1 VPLRHDT
8 TRHPR
13 AGCAAAHARAS
24 MADTSG
30 ASVGRDRGRP
40 KRPDDTGATSAG
52 VATKIVSVD
61 ETPNAYGNC
70 ARCRVRRSVALSPNS
85 ASPSTAVTV
94 IPLARTCRSN
104 VSASCH
110 FGCPRIA
117 AGIRARLR
125 CSGASQ
131 DSGRYNAAPSI
142 HARAP
147 VHKAT
152 VTAVWQLAI
161 FPSAPQ
167 YWRATPTEW
176 SPCFGKLVPSRMSTP
191 VRSGMVARRC
201 RHTRSADHGA
211 SVMKCWNA

>member
-1 VPLRHDT
+1 
-8 TRHPR
+8 
-13 AGCAAAHARAS
+13 

-40 KRPDDTGATSAG
+40 KPARGDGATRAG
-52 VATKIVSVD
+52 VPTKSVSVD
-61 ETPNAYGNC
+61 ETPKAYGTC
-70 ARCRVRRSVALSPNS
+70 ARCNARRSVALSPNS

-110 FGCPRIA
+110 LGWPRTP
-117 AGIRARLR
+117 AGMRARLR
-125 CSGASQ
+125 CEGVSH
-131 DSGRYNAAPSI
+131 DSGRYNVAPSI

-161 FPSAPQ
+161 LPRAPQ
-167 YWRATPTEW
+167 YWRATPTDAV
-176 SPCFGKLVPSRMSTP
+176 PCFGKLVPSRISTP
-191 VRSGMVARRC
+191 LRSGTTTRNRV
-201 RHTRSADHGA
+201 HTVSASHGA
-211 SVMKCWNA
+211 CVMKCWKA